1 MKATDINELKGNV
14 KSAIQAWSESKIDNL
29 FPSKPK
35 TRVLLKNGLENLML
49 KYDSDLNKM
58 IDGGI
63 VLVGKNDAVDTDSAV
78 ELLVGV
84 FEEMDI
90 KEYSLGIIPISVG
103 KGEIVAELPHNP
115 LLDIVVGNLGKV
127 KITSADLLELK
138 ELLNV

>member
-29 FPSKPK
+29 FPGKPK

-90 KEYSLGIIPISVG
+90 KEYNLGIIPISVG